1 MDVYHKVLVKL
12 FEETGGSDSK
22 AVDFADLIKK
32 LGFHANYNPIFK
44 ELSVQGWIVET
55 SKVDWV
61 KITHW
66 GIMEAKK
73 SLSGEGGDADELQKD
88 SNRLLAEA
96 RELVALLD
104 FLTPS
109 RKPATPAAPGGPSCL
124 ATRSTTIRATRAL
137 EPKAPS
143 TRG

>member
-1 MDVYHKVLVKL
+1 MYITFIHQIYIIRL
-12 FEETGGSDSK
+12 
-22 AVDFADLIKK
+22 
-32 LGFHANYNPIFK
+32 NYKNIFK

-73 SLSGEGGDADELQKD
+73 SLSGEGGGGNDLKKD

-96 RELVALLD
+96 RELVGLLD
-104 FLTPS
+104 ILNDEISKDNFS
-109 RKPATPAAPGGPSCL
+109 KVERKVSQISAMTNELKS
-124 ATRSTTIRATRAL
+124 
-137 EPKAPS
+137 KF
-143 TRG
+143 

>member
-1 MDVYHKVLVKL
+1 MDIYHRVLLKL
-12 FEETGGSDSK
+12 FEETGGKDSK
-22 AVDFADLIKK
+22 AIDLADLVKK
-32 LGFHANYNPIFK
+32 LGFHANYNPIYK

-73 SLSGEGGDADELQKD
+73 SLSGEGGDADELKKD

-96 RELVALLD
+96 RELITLLD
-104 FLTPS
+104 ILTGEVS
-109 RKPATPAAPGGPSCL
+109 KDNFSKVEKKISQINTMIGDLKS
-124 ATRSTTIRATRAL
+124 
-137 EPKAPS
+137 KF
-143 TRG
+143 

>member
-1 MDVYHKVLVKL
+1 MDVYHKALIKL

-22 AVDFADLIKK
+22 AVDFADLVKK
-32 LGFHANYNPIFK
+32 LGFHANYTSIFK

-61 KITHW
+61 RITHW
-66 GIMEAKK
+66 GIIEAKK
-73 SLSGEGGDADELQKD
+73 SLSGEGGDADDLQKD

-104 FLTPS
+104 FLTGEVS
-109 RKPATPAAPGGPSCL
+109 KDNFLKVERKISQISAL
-124 ATRSTTIRATRAL
+124 ANDLKS
-137 EPKAPS
+137 KF
-143 TRG
+143 

>member
-1 MDVYHKVLVKL
+1 MDVYHRVLVKL

-22 AVDFADLIKK
+22 AIDFADLIKK

-73 SLSGEGGDADELQKD
+73 SLSGEGGDADELKKG

-96 RELVALLD
+96 RELVTLLD
-104 FLTPS
+104 ILTDEVSKDNFLKVEKKIS
-109 RKPATPAAPGGPSCL
+109 QINATASDL
-124 ATRSTTIRATRAL
+124 KS
-137 EPKAPS
+137 KF
-143 TRG
+143 

>member
-1 MDVYHKVLVKL
+1 MDVYHRVLLKL

-22 AVDFADLIKK
+22 AIDFADLVKK

-66 GIMEAKK
+66 GLMEAKK

-96 RELVALLD
+96 RELVTLLD
-104 FLTPS
+104 ILTDEVSKDNFLKVEKKISQINTMANELKS
-109 RKPATPAAPGGPSCL
+109 KF
-124 ATRSTTIRATRAL
+124 
-137 EPKAPS
+137 
-143 TRG
+143 

>member
-1 MDVYHKVLVKL
+1 MDVYHRVLVKL
-12 FEETGGSDSK
+12 FEETGGKDSK
-22 AVDFADLIKK
+22 AIDLVDLVKK

-73 SLSGEGGDADELQKD
+73 SLSGGGGDADELKKD
-88 SNRLLAEA
+88 ANRLLAEA
-96 RELVALLD
+96 RELIALLD
-104 FLTPS
+104 ILTDEVS
-109 RKPATPAAPGGPSCL
+109 KDNFSKVEKKISQINTMANELKS
-124 ATRSTTIRATRAL
+124 
-137 EPKAPS
+137 KF
-143 TRG
+143 

>member
-12 FEETGGSDSK
+12 FEETDGNDSK
-22 AVDFADLIKK
+22 AVDFADLVKK
-32 LGFHANYNPIFK
+32 LGFHANYTSIFK
-44 ELSVQGWIVET
+44 ELSVNGWIVET
-55 SKVDWV
+55 AKVDWV

-73 SLSGEGGDADELQKD
+73 SLSGEGGDTDELKKN

-104 FLTPS
+104 FLTEDVS
-109 RKPATPAAPGGPSCL
+109 KDNFLKVEKKISQISAL
-124 ATRSTTIRATRAL
+124 ANDLKSNF
-137 EPKAPS
+137 
-143 TRG
+143 

>member
-1 MDVYHKVLVKL
+1 MDVYHKALIKL

-22 AVDFADLIKK
+22 AVDFGDLVKK
-32 LGFHANYNPIFK
+32 LGFHANYTSIFK

-66 GIMEAKK
+66 GIIEAKK
-73 SLSGEGGDADELQKD
+73 SLSGEGGDADELQKV

-104 FLTPS
+104 FLTEEVS
-109 RKPATPAAPGGPSCL
+109 KDNFLKVEKKISQISAL
-124 ATRSTTIRATRAL
+124 ANDLKS
-137 EPKAPS
+137 KF
-143 TRG
+143 

>member
-1 MDVYHKVLVKL
+1 MDVYHQALVKL

-22 AVDFADLIKK
+22 AVDFADLVKK
-32 LGFHANYNPIFK
+32 LGFHANYTSIFK
-44 ELSVQGWIVET
+44 ELSVNGWIVET

-73 SLSGEGGDADELQKD
+73 SLSGEGGGADELKKN

-104 FLTPS
+104 FFTEDVSKDNFLKVEKKIS
-109 RKPATPAAPGGPSCL
+109 QI
-124 ATRSTTIRATRAL
+124 STMANDL
-137 EPKAPS
+137 KS
-143 TRG
+143 KF